1 MQRSF
6 LEAWLALRQPG
17 GPRREQTAAAWDAC
31 QQHLAPEAAASVPPA
46 WRRRWEEMA
55 ATLVLLEQQQAGPAQ
70 LPGGGDLMAH
80 AGGHELEPSL
90 TARAMDGWQLEVVAE
105 NLPSQ
110 EIEIQVFPMDAEILF
125 STSPFAVVDRGITG
139 YHGSG
144 SLGKFSFVAPSK
156 VLRIATPPT
165 SGPVLVDIS
174 SHLPPLEESAAVLVQ
189 LMAGDCTCS
198 LPVYAAG
205 LRARAAPRE
214 GVLYVREQEGQEWA
228 AAATAYCKVYCK
240 DFHGAERFY
249 KDGYTDLL
257 GRFDYASLSGPPGS
271 TGIMEMAAL
280 VVSKHGCVIMRI
292 DPPPGL
298 S

>member
-1 MQRSF
+1 MDT
-6 LEAWLALRQPG
+6 G
-17 GPRREQTAAAWDAC
+17 
-31 QQHLAPEAAASVPPA
+31 HLLS
-46 WRRRWEEMA
+46 
-55 ATLVLLEQQQAGPAQ
+55 Q
-70 LPGGGDLMAH
+70 
-80 AGGHELEPSL
+80 
-90 TARAMDGWQLEVVAE
+90 
-105 NLPSQ
+105 SQ

-205 LRARAAPRE
+205 LRYGPPLSATGVCTTWNTVRRGRLGPNFPLGPCC
-214 GVLYVREQEGQEWA
+214 GVLQSQSCSQGRCSLRQRAGGPRMGSGS
-228 AAATAYCKVYCK
+228 
-240 DFHGAERFY
+240 HS
-249 KDGYTDLL
+249 LL
-257 GRFDYASLSGPPGS
+257 QGVLQRLPRRGTVLQGW
-271 TGIMEMAAL
+271 
-280 VVSKHGCVIMRI
+280 VH
-292 DPPPGL
+292 
-298 S
+298 

>member
-1 MQRSF
+1 MRQAF
-6 LEAWLALRQPG
+6 GTALLFQP
-17 GPRREQTAAAWDAC
+17 R
-31 QQHLAPEAAASVPPA
+31 ASA
-46 WRRRWEEMA
+46 
-55 ATLVLLEQQQAGPAQ
+55 LLGI
-70 LPGGGDLMAH
+70 L
-80 AGGHELEPSL
+80 S
-90 TARAMDGWQLEVVAE
+90 VVADWV
-105 NLPSQ
+105 L
-110 EIEIQVFPMDAEILF
+110 I
-125 STSPFAVVDRGITG
+125 SPLGLVAV
-139 YHGSG
+139 S
-144 SLGKFSFVAPSK
+144 
-156 VLRIATPPT
+156 
-165 SGPVLVDIS
+165 
-174 SHLPPLEESAAVLVQ
+174 
-189 LMAGDCTCS
+189 C
-198 LPVYAAG
+198 
-205 LRARAAPRE
+205 RARAAPRE